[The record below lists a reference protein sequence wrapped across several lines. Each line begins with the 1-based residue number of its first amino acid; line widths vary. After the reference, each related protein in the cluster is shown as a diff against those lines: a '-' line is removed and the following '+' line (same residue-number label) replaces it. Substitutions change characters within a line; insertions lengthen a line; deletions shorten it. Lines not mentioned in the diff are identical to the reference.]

1 MGSNVPC
8 RAIRPDE
15 RAVDLWNLRRGKVLA
30 LVGPSEA
37 RRAKRL
43 AQTCRVLAQAPEA
56 PPSTRRVGSDQEWD
70 GTLEDSDI
78 TQVRVS
84 AAPTSACADEWQAA
98 AGWQEKEEIDWD
110 EERPTRIVSV
120 DFFSVQQHH
129 RA

>member
-15 RAVDLWNLRRGKVLA
+15 RALDLWNLRRGKVLA

-56 PPSTRRVGSDQEWD
+56 PPSPRRVGWDQDCD
-70 GTLEDSDI
+70 GTLDDGEI
-78 TQVRVS
+78 TQVRIS
-84 AAPTSACADEWQAA
+84 AAPLAVSWGA
-98 AGWQEKEEIDWD
+98 EESDWD
-110 EERPTRIVSV
+110 EERPTRIVSA
-120 DFFSVQQHH
+120 DLFCAQK
-129 RA
+129 